1 MLDKVVDLGTG
12 ALTPTPDRNSVLVS
26 FDFRDL
32 LAKDGLRSCEE
43 IFLGVLFS
51 AAVSLILKSE
61 LSDAKG

>member
-12 ALTPTPDRNSVLVS
+12 ALTDRNSVLVS

-51 AAVSLILKSE
+51 TAVSLIFESE
-61 LSDAKG
+61 LSDAEG

>member
-12 ALTPTPDRNSVLVS
+12 ALTDRNSVLVS